1 MASVID
7 VGLLAFFL
15 PFFIFLFVFVVVFA
29 ILEKTKLFGEGQKT
43 LNLVAAFS
51 IAAVSIFTGRLV
63 SLVTAI
69 TPWIA
74 FMMIVFLFI
83 SAIYIFFGK
92 TQQTFWDV
100 LGETPVFV
108 IVLLIV
114 FTGISVVFESEL
126 SPYAQSDGTQVEIPR
141 DSEGVPIVAKNPR
154 TEALKTLTHPRVLS
168 ALFILVVS
176 AFAIRF
182 LADKYES
189 AGSKKE

>member
-1 MASVID
+1 MATVID

-15 PFFIFLFVFVVVFA
+15 PFFIFLFVFVVMFA

-43 LNLVAAFS
+43 LNLVASFS
-51 IAAVSIFTGRLV
+51 IAAVSIFTGKLV
-63 SLVTAI
+63 SLVTVI

-74 FMMIVFLFI
+74 FMMIIFLFI

-114 FTGISVVFESEL
+114 FTGISVVFETEL
-126 SPYAQSDGTQVEIPR
+126 SPYQSGGTQVEIPK
-141 DSEGVPIVAKNPR
+141 DAITGVPIVAKNPR
-154 TEALKTLTHPRVLS
+154 TEALRTLTHPRVMS
-168 ALFILVVS
+168 ALFMLIVS

-189 AGSKKE
+189 VGTGK